1 MLKTYAESVCEFHS
15 KLNKERRYKTRIFS
29 SKRIVVSHS
38 NMDKRSDSA
47 SSGRASGSS
56 EEPRDTITTGWSDEC
71 ACYRCRD
78 GVTLEAPKAAA
89 IRYARDRK
97 SDTLKARLSI

>member
-1 MLKTYAESVCEFHS
+1 
-15 KLNKERRYKTRIFS
+15 
-29 SKRIVVSHS
+29 
-38 NMDKRSDSA
+38 MDARSDSA

-78 GVTLEAPKAAA
+78 GVTLEIPKMAA

-97 SDTLKARLSI
+97 SDTLKARLSIQDIIFSGDAKEIIRSKDCVRTVTFPLTVRVVR